1 MVVIPN
7 FFDCKGV
14 IMPRITGRLHLVSGG
29 FAPAE
34 QGLKFQSSSG
44 AICFCRFW
52 YGIMITNTILVADDE
67 KALRVILAEALTD
80 KGFDVIQAADGS
92 EAIQLL
98 QATPSISILLTDIRM
113 PQMDGF
119 SLAEAAVAANPE
131 LKVLM
136 MTGYAEERIPEG
148 VLKAREVRLLF
159 KPIAIDDLCDR
170 ISDMTSRA

>member
-1 MVVIPN
+1 
-7 FFDCKGV
+7 
-14 IMPRITGRLHLVSGG
+14 
-29 FAPAE
+29 
-34 QGLKFQSSSG
+34 
-44 AICFCRFW
+44 
-52 YGIMITNTILVADDE
+52 MITNTILVADDE
-67 KALRVILAEALTD
+67 KPLRLILAEALAD

-92 EAIQLL
+92 EAIRLL
-98 QATPSISILLTDIRM
+98 QSTPSISILLTDIRM
-113 PQMDGF
+113 PRMDGF
-119 SLAEAAVAANPE
+119 SLAEAAVAAHPD